1 MQRILGFT
9 YPDSNGKDIFYK
21 YLVMPFGI
29 SPAVWVVIQLTT
41 PVVDHIRKKLG
52 VVLVVYIDDFIV
64 LISDKTKE
72 EADEIF
78 LKVVEELEFFGF
90 QVSF

>member
-1 MQRILGFT
+1 
-9 YPDSNGKDIFYK
+9 
-21 YLVMPFGI
+21 MPFGI

-90 QVSF
+90 KVSFFDNIKVINR

>member
-1 MQRILGFT
+1 
-9 YPDSNGKDIFYK
+9 
-21 YLVMPFGI
+21 MPFGI

-90 QVSF
+90 KVSF